1 MSKEALKH
9 LEDVFRSNLGKDK
22 EELTITELKKIV
34 PSKNVSNQNLM
45 IIVFISESSCS
56 DFLCGEGLPHI

>member
-22 EELTITELKKIV
+22 EEFTLTEIKKIV
-34 PSKNVSNQNLM
+34 PSKNVSNLDLM
-45 IIVFISESSCS
+45 EKQFQLTQLYVTPCP
-56 DFLCGEGLPHI
+56 LA